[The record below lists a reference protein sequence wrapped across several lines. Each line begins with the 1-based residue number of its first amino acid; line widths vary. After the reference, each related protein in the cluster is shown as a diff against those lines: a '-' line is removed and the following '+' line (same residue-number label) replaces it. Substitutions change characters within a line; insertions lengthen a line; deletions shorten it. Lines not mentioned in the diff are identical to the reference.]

1 MEMGNNVCL
10 AEVTIVEGSKNSD
23 VEDDASICTYI
34 SVLITE
40 LQILWTDD
48 NSEHKFKL
56 NV

>member
-1 MEMGNNVCL
+1 MGNNVCL

>member
-1 MEMGNNVCL
+1 MGNNVCL
-10 AEVTIVEGSKNSD
+10 AEVTIVEDSKNSD